1 MKRRNY
7 NTGGGSAMFSSY
19 LQNIGLL
26 NTKKSY
32 FETRKEWLKVSK
44 KKQIKDPKKA
54 TPEQLRQIRNQLV
67 KDRERDN
74 WIRFISALATIII
87 SMLLISGLIYYVRRV
102 FDF

>member
-26 NTKKSY
+26 NSKKSF
-32 FETRKEWLKVSK
+32 FENREEWLKISK

-54 TPEQLRQIRNQLV
+54 TPEQLNEVRNQLI

-74 WIRFISALATIII
+74 WIRLMSALATIII
-87 SMLLISGLIYYVRRV
+87 STLFISGLIYYVRRV

>member
-7 NTGGGSAMFSSY
+7 GAGGGPMFTNY
-19 LQNIGLL
+19 LENIGLL
-26 NTKKSY
+26 NAKKSY
-32 FETRKEWLKVSK
+32 FETRKEWSKVSK

-54 TPEQLRQIRNQLV
+54 TPEQLNEIRNQLI

-74 WIRFISALATIII
+74 WIRFMSALATIII